1 MVFCIA
7 NVIGN
12 VAINGKS
19 YEMRIELMM
28 CSGIVN
34 RQNMTNLGKFD
45 HDLTATEAW
54 NHGFHKANHPQ
65 PWPQV

>member
-12 VAINGKS
+12 AAINGKS

-28 CSGIVN
+28 VDVFGDCQPSKYDKSG
-34 RQNMTNLGKFD
+34 
-45 HDLTATEAW
+45 
-54 NHGFHKANHPQ
+54 
-65 PWPQV
+65 

>member
-1 MVFCIA
+1 
-7 NVIGN
+7 
-12 VAINGKS
+12 
-19 YEMRIELMM
+19 M

-45 HDLTATEAW
+45 HALTATEAW
-54 NHGFHKANHPQ
+54 NPGFHKANHPQ